1 VSRLV
6 KNFKKSRTLQAS
18 TLIALLG
25 VLQMNSDFIKTLMSP
40 EAYGW
45 VAIATAMV
53 MVLLRLQTTEPLNP
67 PEEPK

>member
-1 VSRLV
+1 MKQAV
-6 KNFKKSRTLQAS
+6 KNFKKSRTLQVS

-25 VLQMNSDFIKTLMSP
+25 VLQMNSEFIKTLMPP

-53 MVLLRLQTTEPLNP
+53 IVVLRMQTTEPLNP